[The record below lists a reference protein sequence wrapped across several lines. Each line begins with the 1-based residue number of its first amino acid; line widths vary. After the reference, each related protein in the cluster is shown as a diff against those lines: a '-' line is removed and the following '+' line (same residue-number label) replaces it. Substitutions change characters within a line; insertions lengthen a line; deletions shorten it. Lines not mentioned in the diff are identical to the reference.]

1 VFTESGGGDV
11 PTGYTIGDT
20 HLTTFFG
27 VHYDFQAS
35 GDFVLVQADPG
46 LIVETRQK
54 PAPGNSAVAVNTA
67 VAAQMQDNRV
77 AVCMNGVW
85 INGSLT
91 PLADGASKSLAN
103 GVTVSRRGQIYTV
116 TRESGDSVQA
126 DLSPGS
132 YMNVSV
138 ALGVTNPNNIRGLL
152 GGEGTAPH
160 DPISGTGEPLK
171 SPFSY
176 EKFKGYVESWRVS
189 GANSFLLRCEEVQ
202 SGMPKAPTYASDLPA
217 SEHKRVQRI
226 CTHARVKK
234 GQLLEDC
241 MLDVSLLRAKSAA
254 AVFLKAPVPARD
266 LKPTY
271 P

>member
-1 VFTESGGGDV
+1 ML
-11 PTGYTIGDT
+11 PPGYTIGDT

-35 GDFVLVQADPG
+35 GDFVLVQADPS
-46 LIVETRQK
+46 LIVQTRQK
-54 PAPGNSAVAVNTA
+54 PAPGNAAVAVNTA
-67 VAAQMQDNRV
+67 VAAQMQDNVV
-77 AVCMNGVW
+77 AVCLNGVW
-85 INGSLT
+85 VNGSLT

-103 GVTVSRRGQIYTV
+103 GVMVSRRGQIYTV
-116 TRESGDSVQA
+116 SRDSGDSVQA

-138 ALGVTNPNNIRGLL
+138 ALGVTNRNNIRGLL
-152 GGEGTAPH
+152 GGEGAAPH
-160 DPISGTGEPLK
+160 DPINGNGNPLR

-176 EKFKGYVESWRVS
+176 EEFRGYAESWRVS
-189 GANSFLLRCEEVQ
+189 ATNSFLLHCAEVRPA
-202 SGMPKAPTYASDLPA
+202 MPKAPIYASNLPA
-217 SEHKRVQRI
+217 SEQKRVQRI
-226 CTHARVKK
+226 CTRAGVKN